1 MTFTPTVTPSAT
13 PLPPTATRT
22 RLPAP
27 ARGPA
32 TATPTQTRAPLTP
45 LVWNTRLD
53 ALNVQFI
60 PATVEPGQAYWRL
73 VESEF
78 WDEKE
83 NQGKHHIYVNVLDE
97 NGARI
102 IGQNVIVKWPDEH
115 LVIVTEAKPAP
126 EYSANFPLDVNH
138 YPPWGTLGA
147 FTVWVDGL
155 PSDQVAGMGLPPKN
169 KLVVYL
175 LTFQRTVK

>member
-27 ARGPA
+27 ARVPA

-115 LVIVTEAKPAP
+115 LVIVTKAKPAP
-126 EYSANFPLDVNH
+126 EYSANSPLDVNH